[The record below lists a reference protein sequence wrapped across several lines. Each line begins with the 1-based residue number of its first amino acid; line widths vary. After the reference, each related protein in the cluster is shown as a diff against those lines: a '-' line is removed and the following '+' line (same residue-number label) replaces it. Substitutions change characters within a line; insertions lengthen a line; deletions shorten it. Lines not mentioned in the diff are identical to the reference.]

1 MKSAF
6 IKSTIFSV
14 SIVFTGAAIAVDEN
28 AVNNVIQE
36 VKEKTMVS
44 GDHLGIY
51 GVHLGMTY
59 GEAKAHALKTARYP
73 DERKITKSIRRINY
87 DVAEPNL
94 RVSMGFENTLD
105 ESPARDINI
114 TRQFGYDTDLDR
126 DVLAQDLINK
136 FGEPAIN
143 GGNRNFTFAIP
154 GPGQPEVR
162 NQCSSELAK
171 SGLSRLQVSRALPRG
186 LTNIDLFGYETVR
199 AILTKCPSAIDTY
212 KAFVISQLAPRMEV
226 NLNGGIGKNRQIV
239 FRMFH
244 RAPQALDGLEAIEAG
259 RKAREAKGPARL

>member
-14 SIVFTGAAIAVDEN
+14 SVVFTGAAIAVDEN
-28 AVNNVIQE
+28 TVNSVIQE
-36 VKEKTMVS
+36 VKEKTLVS
-44 GDHLGIY
+44 GEQYGIY
-51 GVHLGMTY
+51 GVYLGMTY
-59 GEAKAHALKTARYP
+59 GEAKSHALKTAKNP
-73 DERKITKSIRRINY
+73 NERKIVNTVVRRINY

-114 TRQFGYDTDLDR
+114 TRRFGYDTDIDF
-126 DVLAQDLINK
+126 DVLAQDLISK

-143 GGNRNFTFAIP
+143 NNNRHFTFAIP

-162 NQCSSELAK
+162 NQCRSELAK
-171 SGLSRLQVSRALPRG
+171 SGLSPLEVTRALPRG
-186 LTNIDLFGYETVR
+186 LTNIDLFSYETVR

-212 KAFVISQLAPRMEV
+212 KGFVISQLAPRMEV
-226 NLNGGIGKNRQIV
+226 SYNLNRANMIFK
-239 FRMFH
+239 MFH
-244 RAPQALDGLEAIEAG
+244 KATQALDGLEAQEAG